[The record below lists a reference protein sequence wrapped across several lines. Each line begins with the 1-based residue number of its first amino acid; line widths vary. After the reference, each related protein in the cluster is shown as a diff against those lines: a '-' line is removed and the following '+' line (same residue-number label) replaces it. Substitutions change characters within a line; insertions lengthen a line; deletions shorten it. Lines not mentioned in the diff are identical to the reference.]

1 MSWWIDFKDKVK
13 RYYKFSTE
21 EIKTILIVTIVLA
34 FIFSF
39 KEWGVDE
46 FNFAYGLVNLLKT
59 ALVVLLSVLVSVS
72 AHKIAALYLGF
83 RAEIKMWWYGLL
95 IGLVLVF
102 VTRGSLFFLAGIGVM
117 YHHLAIHRVG
127 FFRYGLN
134 YWDQAKCAFAGPLA
148 NILLAAIIKI
158 IATGSI
164 VIPIGIAGS
173 PLVEKA
179 IDFNLWYAIF
189 NMLPIPPLA
198 GTVAFYASRSWYVF
212 IFGCILGY
220 SLLVLGAGIYSAIA
234 TIAGGI
240 VLVTLFYIFYERGA
254 LG

>member
-1 MSWWIDFKDKVK
+1 MPWWFNFKDKTK
-13 RYYKFSTE
+13 RYYRFDLDE
-21 EIKTILIVTIVLA
+21 LKTLIIVSIVFA
-34 FIFSF
+34 FILSF
-39 KEWGVDE
+39 KDWGVEKFDL
-46 FNFAYGLVNLLKT
+46 AYGLRNLFFSAVIAFVAVFVN
-59 ALVVLLSVLVSVS
+59 AS

-83 RAEIKMWWYGLL
+83 RAEIKLWWYGLL
-95 IGLVLVF
+95 IGLALIF
-102 VTRGSLFFLAGIGVM
+102 VTRGNIFFLAGIGVM
-117 YHHLAIHRVG
+117 YHHLAVHRLG

-158 IATGSI
+158 IATGS
-164 VIPIGIAGS
+164 VAIPIG
-173 PLVEKA
+173 LVSSDLAEKA
-179 IDFNLWYAIF
+179 IKFNLWYAIF
-189 NMLPIPPLA
+189 NMLPIPPLS
-198 GTVAFYASRSWYVF
+198 GTVAFYASRTWYVF

-220 SLLVLGAGIYSAIA
+220 SLLVLGAGVYSLFA